1 MTRVGQNR
9 ISAPYIAVCMVI
21 SLLKIPY
28 VHRTYTYNCMVLAN
42 FTCDMYIYGSGQPY
56 TYTSGQ
62 LYACLRN
69 AEMSAGNSKPLVPL
83 THLGLKFGGKIN
95 GVDTRIGSK
104 VDSTLKVQQV
114 LWN

>member
-1 MTRVGQNR
+1 
-9 ISAPYIAVCMVI
+9 
-21 SLLKIPY
+21 
-28 VHRTYTYNCMVLAN
+28 
-42 FTCDMYIYGSGQPY
+42 
-56 TYTSGQ
+56 
-62 LYACLRN
+62 
-69 AEMSAGNSKPLVPL
+69 MSAGNSKPLVPL